1 VGAARRVSV
10 CSIVLLGT
18 STASDVPASTP
29 GVDAIAQLAARGIIK
44 GYGDGVF
51 GPDAPIVRAQLA
63 ALIVRTFAWDT
74 VSPNRALPF
83 SDLGGIDPELQR
95 AIAILASKGILNG
108 YGDGTFGPTDR
119 VLHIQVISFITRGM
133 VQAGYWQAVTV
144 DDPTLYPNVPLAS
157 GHRLDLLTY
166 TKYAGALPDRALGQA
181 WPDWDQPASRGWTAR
196 VLWQALN
203 SFFSSNRVP

>member
-1 VGAARRVSV
+1 MGAARRVSV

-29 GVDAIAQLAARGIIK
+29 GVDAIAQLAVRGILK
-44 GYGDGVF
+44 
-51 GPDAPIVRAQLA
+51 
-63 ALIVRTFAWDT
+63 
-74 VSPNRALPF
+74 
-83 SDLGGIDPELQR
+83 
-95 AIAILASKGILNG
+95 G

-144 DDPTLYPNVPLAS
+144 DDPTPYPNVPLAS

-181 WPDWDQPASRGWTAR
+181 
-196 VLWQALN
+196 LN